1 MTIEIGSPG
10 VSGYG
15 YTVAGNAG
23 QTGEPPGAETDQASP
38 AAPAADAHPTNGSTG
53 GANSGAAAD
62 VQSDKQVQAAEEV
75 AKHMGYEE
83 LPGYEAS
90 ASRCFHR
97 AGEIARSLNHMS
109 LSADHLMLALTMD
122 SSARRLLE
130 RLGDISQLRETA
142 MQRLGRYGSARNAE
156 EQSNTPT
163 SDLAD
168 IAKIARDA
176 ANERD
181 QSVAISDVIAAF
193 PTENGRLTYAAVTD
207 SQAVALIQKME
218 QGLVPRVTEAMT
230 AIEAAVRDAMQRQ
243 HQTVQRLLDDLNSRE
258 ARDEQRQ
265 REFMDEIRRQVRD
278 AADMQLSSAL
288 KDFTGKLDEKIAE
301 IKAPEPLTSH
311 VAEIEAPLT
320 QDLTSETEKAGTKPK
335 GNWSWLALL

>member
-122 SSARRLLE
+122 SSARRKAIGAGSLCFE
-130 RLGDISQLRETA
+130 RDANYSARSTILRLSEAMAAAGLRPLGQALVQLR
-142 MQRLGRYGSARNAE
+142 MVWQR
-156 EQSNTPT
+156 
-163 SDLAD
+163 
-168 IAKIARDA
+168 
-176 ANERD
+176 
-181 QSVAISDVIAAF
+181 
-193 PTENGRLTYAAVTD
+193 
-207 SQAVALIQKME
+207 
-218 QGLVPRVTEAMT
+218 
-230 AIEAAVRDAMQRQ
+230 
-243 HQTVQRLLDDLNSRE
+243 
-258 ARDEQRQ
+258 
-265 REFMDEIRRQVRD
+265 
-278 AADMQLSSAL
+278 
-288 KDFTGKLDEKIAE
+288 
-301 IKAPEPLTSH
+301 
-311 VAEIEAPLT
+311 
-320 QDLTSETEKAGTKPK
+320 
-335 GNWSWLALL
+335 